1 MQCNRDCFNCIF
13 EDCIVNELLPEDLK
27 EINQRDRE
35 IRFINKDN
43 KRKKIAERQ
52 RKYHEEHREEINERQ
67 RKHRAEH
74 KEEIAEYRRKYYAE
88 HKEAINESQRKYYAA
103 HKDELNERRRKN
115 YQRKKNK
122 KSGCA
127 EPQTGL
133 KNIYNKKSIAI

>member
-35 IRFINKDN
+35 IRRDNKDN

-52 RKYHEEHREEINERQ
+52 RKYREEHRDEINERQ
-67 RKHRAEH
+67 
-74 KEEIAEYRRKYYAE
+74 
-88 HKEAINESQRKYYAA
+88 
-103 HKDELNERRRKN
+103 RKN

-122 KSGCA
+122 KPVSVGA
-127 EPQTGL
+127 LYEL
-133 KNIYNKKSIAI
+133 NK

>member
-52 RKYHEEHREEINERQ
+52 RKYHEEHREEINESQ
-67 RKHRAEH
+67 RKYYAAHKDELNERRRKYREEH
-74 KEEIAEYRRKYYAE
+74 KEEILKR
-88 HKEAINESQRKYYAA
+88 QRKYRAA

-133 KNIYNKKSIAI
+133 KNIYNKKSISI